1 MTSISLL
8 DRYIRF
14 QILKCLNYLLQ
25 LAEFKVNRPLS
36 AAPFTPKITNKYK
49 MTINTDIYPLFSYL
63 FSLFFIFAVWFDMLN
78 VHVVSIRRRSTG
90 HTTPASEGLG
100 SRLGSLYFQEGQEKR
115 NHKQNDKTK
124 YKQARLGNKVENN
137 CFNVV
142 FSSQVIQVM
151 QQRNVMYIN
160 KNLPK

>member
-63 FSLFFIFAVWFDMLN
+63 FSLFFYACSWICSVRVCVCACVWASTSVLACMCLRACVCVLDALLCVHLNALFVRARPLPQNPRSYTELSVLRNPRAKGAV
-78 VHVVSIRRRSTG
+78 G
-90 HTTPASEGLG
+90 E
-100 SRLGSLYFQEGQEKR
+100 
-115 NHKQNDKTK
+115 
-124 YKQARLGNKVENN
+124 
-137 CFNVV
+137 
-142 FSSQVIQVM
+142 
-151 QQRNVMYIN
+151 
-160 KNLPK
+160 